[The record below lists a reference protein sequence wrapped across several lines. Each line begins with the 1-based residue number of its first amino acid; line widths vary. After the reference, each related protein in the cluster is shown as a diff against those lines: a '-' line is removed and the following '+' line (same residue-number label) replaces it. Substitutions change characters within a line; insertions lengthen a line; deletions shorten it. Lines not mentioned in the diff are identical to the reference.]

1 MKGIKKNKTRSGL
14 YYDGYRILKEKR
26 PAISIIENV
35 KNLTS
40 KRFKNEFESIL
51 KDIKELGYNNYWQ
64 VLNAKDYG
72 IPQNRERVFIISI
85 RQDIDKGTFCF
96 PQKEQL
102 LLKLKD
108 LLETNV
114 DNKYYLTEKGIG
126 RLIKKNNKL
135 IREMQNPNISACI
148 IAGYSKMDGRNSQYI
163 ADESNT
169 IKRIGGIYDNEKRE
183 HQAGSIYDISGLSP
197 TLVDMSR
204 GGFKQPMVLINEG
217 TKKSYNIAT
226 IGDSINISFP
236 NNTNKR
242 GRVGKEIAQTI
253 MTAPNIATL
262 EMFNPYNNK
271 EITDIAP
278 TQTASCGSTTSSS
291 TVLISEDNKY
301 CLRIRKLTPLECFRL
316 MGFDDI
322 DFHKAKSIGISNTQ
336 LYRQAGNSIVVNVLE
351 KILYNIFSLIDL

>member
-1 MKGIKKNKTRSGL
+1 M
-14 YYDGYRILKEKR
+14 
-26 PAISIIENV
+26 
-35 KNLTS
+35 
-40 KRFKNEFESIL
+40 
-51 KDIKELGYNNYWQ
+51 GYNNYWQ

>member
-1 MKGIKKNKTRSGL
+1 LLGKLKGLQKNKTRSGL

-40 KRFKNEFESIL
+40 KRFKKEFESIL

-64 VLNAKDYG
+64 ILNAKDYG

-126 RLIKKNNKL
+126 RLIKKNNKI
-135 IREMQNPNISACI
+135 IREMKNPNVSACI
-148 IAGYSKMDGRNSQYI
+148 IAGYHKMDGRNSQYI
-163 ADESNT
+163 ADKNDT
-169 IKRIGGIYDNEKRE
+169 VQRIGGIYDNEERT
-183 HQAGSIYDISGLSP
+183 HQAGSIYDPKGISP

-204 GGFKQPMVLINEG
+204 GGFKQPMVLVNEG
-217 TKKSYNIAT
+217 THKGYSEAT
-226 IGDSINISFP
+226 VGDSINISYP
-236 NNTNKR
+236 SNINKR
-242 GRVGKEIAQTI
+242 GRVGKELAQTI

-271 EITDIAP
+271 QITDIAP
-278 TQTASCGSTTSSS
+278 TQTANCGSTTSSA

-301 CLRIRKLTPLECFRL
+301 YLRIRKLIPLECFRL
-316 MGFDDI
+316 MGYDDS
-322 DFHKAKSIGISNTQ
+322 DFYKAKNIGISDTQ
-336 LYRQAGNSIVVNVLE
+336 LYRQCR
-351 KILYNIFSLIDL
+351 